1 MVNYHCFRCGYTN
14 NNKSVF
20 RRHILRMN
28 ICKPHLEDININ
40 DIFEHYFPK
49 HVAKNQVN
57 VAKID
62 PNVAKIEEN
71 VAKNQVN
78 VANEVPNII
87 EENEK
92 FTCKYCNKKFKHNAS
107 RYKHERDRCKKKE
120 EYEKKHNN
128 KVDLDKKTQILLDA
142 KVKELEE
149 QKKKEIEELKKS
161 FMDKLDIVL
170 KKKDEETMQ
179 LITTSKNR
187 NRLMTNTNCNVDA
200 RNQNFNLVLNLNS
213 YKNTDHSHLRDQD
226 YLECIRKGNMGIPY
240 LIEKIHFN
248 PEKPENHN
256 IFVNNIKSDY
266 IKLFDDGKWK
276 TAMQYETVNMM
287 VQDKANLVEDK
298 IEEWYDTNHKYC
310 GKKYK
315 EILDKYPRFLNRLT
329 DSKYVG
335 RKVEQ
340 ESKLVLFNKKD
351 MPIDY
356 TKKIDQKKDVQVQN
370 EHDKDNLLLANKIH
384 KTSNILKKEIFNLL

>member
-1 MVNYHCFRCGYTN
+1 MVKYKCLRCGYEHQSKTIFIN
-14 NNKSVF
+14 HLKRKF
-20 RRHILRMN
+20 
-28 ICKPHLEDININ
+28 ICESKLEDISI
-40 DIFEHYFPK
+40 DEIFDRYFK
-49 HVAKNQVN
+49 NHVAKNVAKNQVNVAKNQVN

-62 PNVAKIEEN
+62 PNVAKNESN
-71 VAKNQVN
+71 VAKNKSN
-78 VANEVPNII
+78 VAMDLLR
-87 EENEK
+87 
-92 FTCKYCNKKFKHNAS
+92 CKYCNRKFKHTSS
-107 RYKHERDRCKKKE
+107 RYKHENNRCKKR
-120 EYEKKHNN
+120 KKS
-128 KVDLDKKTQILLDA
+128 VDLDKKTQILLDA

-170 KKKDEETMQ
+170 RKKDEETMQ
-179 LITTSKNR
+179 LITTSRGGNQ
-187 NRLMTNTNCNVDA
+187 LMTNCNVDA